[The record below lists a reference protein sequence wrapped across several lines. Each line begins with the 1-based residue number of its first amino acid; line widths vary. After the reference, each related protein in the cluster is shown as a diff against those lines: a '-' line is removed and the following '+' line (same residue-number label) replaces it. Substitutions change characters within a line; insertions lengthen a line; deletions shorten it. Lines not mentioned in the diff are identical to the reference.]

1 MVHFCVC
8 TTNNDHHFLLKQL
21 TNVKIGLMALVKNHL
36 SLNRIS
42 PKTNLIHLIGD
53 TFLLRILCESLPLVN
68 YASQLLRPKF
78 NNLKKV
84 LSNGHLGLR
93 AHCFFGIATV

>member
-1 MVHFCVC
+1 MTLDKENGCLTVP
-8 TTNNDHHFLLKQL
+8 TKQL

-53 TFLLRILCESLPLVN
+53 TFLLRILCEPLLLVN

-78 NNLKKV
+78 NNLKKKM
-84 LSNGHLGLR
+84 LSNGHLGLGPT
-93 AHCFFGIATV
+93 ASLA